1 MNIAIVDDRKS
12 DSDRLVGFI
21 DTYMEQHGLQCGAI
35 DRFSSG
41 EDFLGAFTSGKYD
54 LIVLDIYMGGITGM
68 ETAKRIRRMDHDC
81 RIIFITTSPEFA
93 VESYDV
99 SASFYLLK
107 PIEKSGVFAALD
119 RCGLQATE
127 RARTV
132 EVTTPFGK
140 AALPVHDVSYTE
152 YARRQVLVHLK
163 NGQDMEVSMSQ
174 RDFSALLLQYPW
186 FCDCIKGILVNFED
200 VDKLLE
206 DRFLLKSGVQIPISR
221 LKYRDVR
228 EQFLEYSYSK
238 VRGGQYGGTAY

>member
-1 MNIAIVDDRKS
+1 M
-12 DSDRLVGFI
+12 
-21 DTYMEQHGLQCGAI
+21 GAM

-41 EDFLGAFTSGKYD
+41 EEFLGAFTAGKYD
-54 LIVLDIYMGGITGM
+54 LIFLDIYMDGITGM
-68 ETAKRIRRMDHDC
+68 ETAKRIRRADHGC

-107 PIEKSGVFAALD
+107 P
-119 RCGLQATE
+119 TE
-127 RARTV
+127 RTRAV
-132 EVTTPFGK
+132 EVATHFGK
-140 AALPVHDVSYTE
+140 TVLPVHDISYTE
-152 YARRQVLVHLK
+152 YVRRQVLIHLK

-174 RDFSALLLQYPW
+174 KDFSALLLQYPW

-206 DRFLLKSGVQIPISR
+206 DRFLLKSGIQIPISR
-221 LKYRDVR
+221 LKYRNVR

>member
-21 DTYMEQHGLQCGAI
+21 DTYMEQHRLQFGAM

-54 LIVLDIYMGGITGM
+54 LIFLDIYMGGITGM

-119 RCGLQATE
+119 RCGLQAAE
-127 RARTV
+127 RSRSV
-132 EVTTPFGK
+132 EVTTPYGK
-140 AALPVHDVSYTE
+140 TGLPVHEISYTE
-152 YARRQVLVHLK
+152 YIKRQVLVHFK
-163 NGQDMEVSMSQ
+163 NGQEIEIAMSQ
-174 RDFSALLLQYPW
+174 RDFAALMLQYPW

-221 LKYRDVR
+221 LKYREVR

-238 VRGGQYGGTAY
+238 VRGGQHGGTAF